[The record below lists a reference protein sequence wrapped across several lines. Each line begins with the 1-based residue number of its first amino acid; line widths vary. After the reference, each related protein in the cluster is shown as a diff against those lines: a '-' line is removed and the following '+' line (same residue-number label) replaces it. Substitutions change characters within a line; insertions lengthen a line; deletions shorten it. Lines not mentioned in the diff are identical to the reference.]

1 MFQHF
6 TKGQPRLQV
15 IVWRV
20 SKFVATYPVK
30 TRAKHRKNGWP
41 SITKDLPQTA
51 AVLFLILLL
60 VSLSVTSIIILEGF

>member
-41 SITKDLPQTA
+41 SITKDAPLLA
-51 AVLFLILLL
+51 AILFGFA
-60 VSLSVTSIIILEGF
+60 SLFFSITVAIYLALKG